1 MDIQVSRREP
11 GFAYYQDI
19 PAPVLAVA
27 GTRNMQAGRSMDAAA
42 DLIGPGALVTPMFQ
56 AEILDMVRRRGILG
70 QRIRHVPATGQP
82 SRYFEQTRIVE
93 GQFQD
98 PRGLQFAPTND
109 PTRRERFLTVK
120 AIYGS
125 IQFGLFDVE
134 VTRQQGQFAYL
145 VAKDINDTVE
155 GCLKVS
161 DYALWN
167 GTDTNLLVPTTFQY
181 VGAQNQINR
190 TATIAS
196 TASIIDGLKAEV
208 AALVAQYQFYV
219 RPSAVYVTPQL
230 GDLIDQEERL
240 NQRQIPQTVLNT
252 VTGGLQVNMLSTQAG
267 ALPIIPDPFVTQGP
281 SGGSTTESGK
291 TDYTAYIVMEELFEL
306 HYVTTPEPRVFQ
318 LGLQGP
324 LATQYAVVLFDGLIV
339 KGKADISSAGYPTT
353 QNQVEGTTVSYAH
366 SKVTVVR

>member
-1 MDIQVSRREP
+1 MTIVRAA
-11 GFAYYQDI
+11 GFADHGEVQ
-19 PAPVLAVA
+19 AVLQKADPRA
-27 GTRNMQAGRSMDAAA
+27 MNASGRSMDAAA

-56 AEILDMVRRRGILG
+56 AEILDLVRRRGILG
-70 QRIRHVPATGQP
+70 QRIKHVPATGQP

-93 GQFQD
+93 GVFQD
-98 PRGLQFAPTND
+98 PRGLLFAPTND
-109 PTRRERFLTVK
+109 PTRRERFLSIK

-145 VAKDINDTVE
+145 VAKDINDTVD
-155 GCLKVS
+155 GCLKTS

-167 GTDTNLLVPTTFQY
+167 GTDTNLLLPTTLQY
-181 VGAQNQINR
+181 VGAVNQINR
-190 TATIAS
+190 TAAIAS

-208 AALVAQYQFYV
+208 AALVAQYQFSV
-219 RPSAVYVTPQL
+219 RPSAIYINPVL

-252 VTGGLQVNMLSTQAG
+252 VTGGLQVQGLSTQAG
-267 ALPIIPDPFVTQGP
+267 MIPLIPDPFVANGP
-281 SGGSTTESGK
+281 QGGSLTESGK
-291 TDYTAYIVMEELFEL
+291 TDYTAYILMEELCEL

-324 LATQYAVVLFDGLIV
+324 LGTQYACVLFDGLII
-339 KGKADISSAGYPTT
+339 KGSADATTT
-353 QNQVEGTTVSYAH
+353 QAQVEGSRVTYAH
-366 SKVTVVR
+366 SKITITR